1 MVTRNPVGSSVYAL
15 FRAPWQIVGV
25 VEDVRQGGLHREP
38 RPQFYIDFRQVPGF
52 PFSEFRPYFAVR
64 MGTDMAPLLTNLR
77 ELVRQ
82 VESQA
87 TVDNVATMDEIVWNS
102 ISRPRL
108 YTVVLGL
115 FAGVAVALSALGIF
129 GLIAY
134 LVEQRTR
141 EIGIRMA
148 LGAQPGEVMSSVL
161 AQSAV
166 LIGLGVIGGLAAAT
180 GLARYLE
187 GMLFGLTPL
196 DPATFAAATV
206 LFVVVA
212 LVASYVPARRATRV
226 DPLVALRAE

>member
-1 MVTRNPVGSSVYAL
+1 M
-15 FRAPWQIVGV
+15 
-25 VEDVRQGGLHREP
+25 
-38 RPQFYIDFRQVPGF
+38 
-52 PFSEFRPYFAVR
+52 
-64 MGTDMAPLLTNLR
+64 
-77 ELVRQ
+77 
-82 VESQA
+82 
-87 TVDNVATMDEIVWNS
+87 
-102 ISRPRL
+102 SRPRL

-148 LGAQPGEVMSSVL
+148 LGAQPGELMSSVL

-166 LIGLGVIGGLAAAT
+166 LIGLGVIGGIAAAT

>member
-1 MVTRNPVGSSVYAL
+1 M
-15 FRAPWQIVGV
+15 
-25 VEDVRQGGLHREP
+25 
-38 RPQFYIDFRQVPGF
+38 
-52 PFSEFRPYFAVR
+52 
-64 MGTDMAPLLTNLR
+64 
-77 ELVRQ
+77 
-82 VESQA
+82 
-87 TVDNVATMDEIVWNS
+87 
-102 ISRPRL
+102 SRPRL

-148 LGAQPGEVMSSVL
+148 LGAQPGELMSSVL

-166 LIGLGVIGGLAAAT
+166 LIGLGVIGGIAAAT

-206 LFVVVA
+206 WFVVVA